1 MRFRRAAWVALATL
15 LVATV
20 ATASGSVHARAHV
33 VGGSGISTAAPV
45 QVVGTGFK
53 AHARYVVSVAPVAGA
68 GSCTHRVIRRTPPAA
83 RHGSLRA
90 VVTPPSG
97 GWCPDTSYAGRI
109 TRASTSA
116 KALATFRFHVLALP
130 PGSVSGTVLV
140 VGCIIGPEKLV
151 VVPCRPP
158 TPLQGATLD
167 FNDAKGKTV
176 AEVTSDAHGQF
187 GVNLAPGSY
196 MLTAQPFA
204 GLTAPAPEAVTV
216 TSNQHVTGLTV
227 TYRMLGLPP
236 AA

>member
-1 MRFRRAAWVALATL
+1 MRVRRAAWVALATL
-15 LVATV
+15 LLATV
-20 ATASGSVHARAHV
+20 ATASGSVHARARV

-53 AHARYVVSVAPVAGA
+53 AHVRYVVSVAPVAGS
-68 GSCTHRVIRRTPPAA
+68 GSCTHRVTRRTPPAA

-90 VVTPPSG
+90 VVAPPSA
-97 GWCPDTSYAGRI
+97 GWCPDTSYAGSI
-109 TRASTSA
+109 MRASTSA

-140 VGCIIGPEKLV
+140 VGCIIGPETQV

-158 TPLQGATLD
+158 TPLQGAVLD
-167 FNDAKGKTV
+167 FNDAQGKTV
-176 AEVTSDAHGQF
+176 TEATSDAHGQF
-187 GVNLAPGSY
+187 GVNLAPGTY

-204 GLTAPAPEAVTV
+204 GFTPPAPEAVTV